1 MVTNSVPVLNHN
13 ILHSSLMTLSHRL
26 FSTASSF
33 LSSFT
38 VNHSL
43 GQCCDVGVVPWSDI
57 HCVLMTFERLADVIK
72 LSPSARHWQW
82 NSGTFRGC
90 VSNCHCAVKACTVE
104 LLSPHAWWR
113 WRCCLNS
120 TFHNRSML
128 KKLWSHHQQLALRPP
143 LNTLPFSTSSSAS
156 PSPLFILTS
165 SSILHFSLLCVKML
179 IYYEWL
185 LCQWLFIKS
194 DSVYNNY

>member
-1 MVTNSVPVLNHN
+1 MKGLEWLR
-13 ILHSSLMTLSHRL
+13 ILSLYWIITYCTALSWH
-26 FSTASSF
+26 FPTDSF
-33 LSSFT
+33 LLPPPSSP
-38 VNHSL
+38 V
-43 GQCCDVGVVPWSDI
+43 VGVVPWSDI

-72 LSPSARHWQW
+72 LSPSAHHWQW